1 MIMITASQVKNLRE
15 KTGAG
20 MMQCKEALTATSGN
34 EAEALIW
41 LRQKGIAIA
50 DGKVGRPTTE
60 GTIGSYI
67 HTGGRIGVMVEIL
80 CETDFVARSD
90 EFQELVRNIGMQIAA
105 CPTVAYVSIDQVPDS
120 VVEVETNIEMG
131 KNDLSNKPEN
141 IRAKIVE
148 GRIAKRLK
156 EFCLMDQNYI
166 KDGSVTVQDYIKMTA
181 GKFGENINVKKFVRF
196 NLGE

>member
-1 MIMITASQVKNLRE
+1 MITASQVKNLRE

>member
-1 MIMITASQVKNLRE
+1 MITASQVKTLRE

-105 CPTVAYVSIDQVPDS
+105 CPTVSYVSIDQVPDS
-120 VVEVETNIEMG
+120 VVEAETNIEMG